1 MNTSQK
7 IIKYIQEH
15 GQVTGSELVDFLSI
29 TDRAVRK
36 QLRTLLDTGI
46 LVKTGKPP
54 KVYYSI
60 RPEASKTEKSID
72 QIKLIDKIVQNTI
85 EDNFLYITPRGTI
98 LKGLDGFIVW
108 CQDRKLDPI
117 KSATIYK
124 QTINKYQKYRK
135 QGFIDGMHK
144 MKSSFDDVALDKVF
158 YIDFYAMEIFGKTR
172 LGQLLLFAKQSQD
185 RKLINELAD
194 TIKPSVLKM
203 IREYDIDGVGFIPPT
218 VKRELQLITQ
228 LQKRLN
234 LDVRTL
240 VINKVKTPVAVPQK
254 TLNKIEDRIINARET
269 IAVEGNDNYENILLI
284 DDAVG
289 SGSTLNETAKKIR
302 QRGLC
307 KGKIMG
313 LAITGSFKG
322 FEVISEV

>member
-1 MNTSQK
+1 MNTSKK
-7 IIKYIQEH
+7 ILEYIQEQ
-15 GQVTGSELVDFLSI
+15 GQVTGSELVDYLSI

-36 QLRTLLDTGI
+36 QLKSLLDNNK

-60 RPEASKTEKSID
+60 RPDAITTEKEDDQSKSID
-72 QIKLIDKIVQNTI
+72 KKILRTI
-85 EDNFLYITPRGTI
+85 MDNFLYITPRGNM
-98 LKGLDGFIVW
+98 LEGLDGFIVW
-108 CQDRKLDPI
+108 CQERELNPI
-117 KSATIYK
+117 KSATIYQ

-135 QGFIDGMHK
+135 QGLIDGMYK
-144 MKSSFDDVALDKVF
+144 MKSSFDDVSLDKVF
-158 YIDFYAMEIFGKTR
+158 YIDFYAIEIFGKTR

-194 TIKPSVLKM
+194 TIKPTILKV
-203 IREYDIDGVGFIPPT
+203 IREYKIDGVGYIPPT

-228 LQKRLN
+228 IQKRLN
-234 LDVRTL
+234 LDTRTL
-240 VINKVKTPVAVPQK
+240 VINKIKTPVAVPQK
-254 TLNKIEDRIINARET
+254 TLNKIEDRIVNARET
-269 IAVEGNDNYENILLI
+269 IAVEGTDKYDNILLI

-302 QRGLC
+302 QRGQC
-307 KGKIMG
+307 RGKIIG

>member
-36 QLRTLLDTGI
+36 QLRTLLDAGI
-46 LVKTGKPP
+46 LVKSGKPP

-60 RPEASKTEKSID
+60 RPEASKTEKSMD
-72 QIKLIDKIVQNTI
+72 QFKAIDKIVQHII
-85 EDNFLYITPRGTI
+85 EDNFLYITPRGTM
-98 LKGLDGFIVW
+98 LKGLDGYIVW

-144 MKSSFDDVALDKVF
+144 MKSSFEDVALDKVF
-158 YIDFYAMEIFGKTR
+158 YIDFYAVEIFGKTK

-240 VINKVKTPVAVPQK
+240 VINKVKTPVVVPQK

-269 IAVEGNDNYENILLI
+269 IAVQGNDNYENILLI

>member
-60 RPEASKTEKSID
+60 RPEASKTEKSKDQFISID
-72 QIKLIDKIVQNTI
+72 TIVQHTI
-85 EDNFLYITPRGTI
+85 EDNFLYITPRGTM

-124 QTINKYQKYRK
+124 QTINNYQKYRK

-144 MKSSFDDVALDKVF
+144 MKSSFEDVALDKVF

>member
-36 QLRTLLDTGI
+36 QLRTLLDTDMLI
-46 LVKTGKPP
+46 KTGRPP

-60 RPEASKTEKSID
+60 RLEANTTNELKNQFIS
-72 QIKLIDKIVQNTI
+72 IDKIIRHTI
-85 EDNFLYITPRGTI
+85 DNNFLYITPRGTM
-98 LKGLDGFIVW
+98 LVGLNGFILW

-117 KSATIYK
+117 KSAIIYQ
-124 QTINKYQKYRK
+124 QTINKYHKHRK
-135 QGFIDGMHK
+135 QDLIDGMHK
-144 MKSSFDDVALDKVF
+144 MKTSFDDVALDNVF
-158 YIDFYAMEIFGKTR
+158 YIDFYAIEIFGKTK

-185 RKLINELAD
+185 RKLINELVD
-194 TIKPSVLKM
+194 TIKPYIIKM
-203 IREYDIDGVGFIPPT
+203 IREYNIDGVGFIPPT

-228 LQKRLN
+228 IQKRLN

-254 TLNKIEDRIINARET
+254 TLNKIEDRIINAKET

-284 DDAVG
+284 DDAIG

-302 QRGLC
+302 RRGQC
-307 KGKIMG
+307 RGKIIG

-322 FEVISEV
+322 FDVISEV